1 MAQCSFVLNEVQSH
15 NINFNSQYN
24 LPFSVVLYVGGSCV
38 TLDAKSE
45 IWSVESRAERRNNL
59 EKRLM
64 QQFYRNTTAEL
75 VPLRADISSA
85 ENV

>member
-1 MAQCSFVLNEVQSH
+1 MLEAV
-15 NINFNSQYN
+15 
-24 LPFSVVLYVGGSCV
+24 V

-45 IWSVESRAERRNNL
+45 IWSVESRVERRNNL

-64 QQFYRNTTAEL
+64 QPFYRNTTVEL